1 MNTVITIAAI
11 IVLAIVIIIAISGS
25 RNLRNFRDN
34 MDKTFDN
41 AWKDAGKYIEKIK
54 SQTQTIILKY
64 NSPEILEEIKSY
76 GINVC
81 RCCEYDDSVW
91 LNYNDY
97 ITDMVHGV
105 GYHSEEDGYKSQE
118 ERIQYFISEV
128 TNPYYCNNTKEFIE
142 KILEQ
147 QKLHK
152 NETRKVKKQ

>member
-1 MNTVITIAAI
+1 MNTVITIAAV
-11 IVLAIVIIIAISGS
+11 IVLVIVIIIAISGS

-34 MDKTFDN
+34 IDKTLDN

-54 SQTQTIILKY
+54 SQTQTIILKD
-64 NSPEILEEIKSY
+64 NSPKILEDIKSH

-81 RCCEYDDSVW
+81 RCCEFRGSIW

-105 GYHSEEDGYKSQE
+105 GYYSEEDGYKSQE
-118 ERIQYFISEV
+118 ERIRCFISEV
-128 TNPYYCNNTKEFIE
+128 TNPYYCNDTKEFIE

-147 QKLHK
+147 QKLHR
-152 NETRKVKKQ
+152 NEIQ